1 MSICLCQECGDIIDS
16 DRDPDCFL
24 EIDTMTIILCQS
36 CREDEDTIID
46 ETIMVDEI

>member
-1 MSICLCQECGDIIDS
+1 MSMCQCDECKRAFDS

-24 EIDTMTIILCQS
+24 EIDTMTIILCET

-46 ETIMVDEI
+46 ETISWKG

>member
-1 MSICLCQECGDIIDS
+1 MSIVSCQECGAIVDS
-16 DRDPDCFL
+16 DFDPSCFL